1 MYHLHIKSDGAHVR
15 IHTASGTPILKRSF
29 TINPSGGRGTWE
41 LRASSGV
48 VVRRFKRATKLRA
61 IERALKE
68 IESAEVNQER
78 VDVGAAVPPTL
89 HPPTS
94 QALHISEEEI
104 QAALRELLN
113 ASQLEAQWIAEERS
127 RIRPITE
134 EPTFPCWLFSTSGGW
149 WRCAGYHNRAVMVEL
164 NSHWMPNQPTRPTVM
179 P

>member
-15 IHTASGTPILKRSF
+15 IHTASGSPILKRSF

-48 VVRRFKRATKLRA
+48 VIRRFKRATKLRA

-68 IESAEVNQER
+68 IESAPV
-78 VDVGAAVPPTL
+78 VDIPPPVPP
-89 HPPTS
+89 PTPLPQPVS
-94 QALHISEEEI
+94 RLGAIAIEIARQQEEER
-104 QAALRELLN
+104 Q
-113 ASQLEAQWIAEERS
+113 RS
-127 RIRPITE
+127 LIRPVTE
-134 EPTFPCWLFSTSGGW
+134 EPTFPCWLFATIGGW
-149 WRCAGYHNRAVMVEL
+149 WRCTGYPNRAVMVEL